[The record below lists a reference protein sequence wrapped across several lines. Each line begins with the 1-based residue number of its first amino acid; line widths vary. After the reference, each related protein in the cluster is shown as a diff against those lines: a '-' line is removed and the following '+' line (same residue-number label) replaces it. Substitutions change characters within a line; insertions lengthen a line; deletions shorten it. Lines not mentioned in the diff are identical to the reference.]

1 MRPPPTPPAPRHA
14 KPFLDD
20 CLCGLPPTPRHAKPY
35 LDDCLCGLPQ
45 PRRPPRY
52 AKPYLDDRYAPRHVT
67 PPQAASSASGSRGS
81 TLTPRRS
88 HADRV
93 HHLSLSRTPVAL
105 HVDPGASLVPGV
117 CSCAKQA
124 YEEVL
129 SKQRCLF
136 FEGAQQHPR
145 KKLRKQVLLRATY

>member
-1 MRPPPTPPAPRHA
+1 MKTLGLTCFVQSRSYIIAIGFPMHVEGIQARGATVVVAHVG
-14 KPFLDD
+14 
-20 CLCGLPPTPRHAKPY
+20 CL
-35 LDDCLCGLPQ
+35 
-45 PRRPPRY
+45 RY
-52 AKPYLDDRYAPRHVT
+52 DRYATRHVT
-67 PPQAASSASGSRGS
+67 PPLPRPRVVLPGTRGS
-81 TLTPRRS
+81 TLTPGRS

-105 HVDPGASLVPGV
+105 HVDPGALLVPGV

-145 KKLRKQVLLRATY
+145 KKLRKQVLPRATY